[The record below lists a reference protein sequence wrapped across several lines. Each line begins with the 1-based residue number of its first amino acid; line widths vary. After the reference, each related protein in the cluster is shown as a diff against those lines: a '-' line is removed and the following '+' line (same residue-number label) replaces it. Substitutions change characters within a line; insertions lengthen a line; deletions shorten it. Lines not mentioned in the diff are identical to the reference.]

1 MEFLYQYGLFMA
13 KSFSL
18 LLAIVGGLL
27 VLLLVIA
34 RQKQKPRKGQLL
46 VTDLSAEF
54 RQTQSQLNTLFQ
66 PTAPKKAW
74 YQRLKREPES
84 VPVVTSAKGARLF
97 VIDFKGGLE
106 AKEVASLREEVT
118 AILAIARDEDEVLVR
133 LESGG
138 GVVHGYGLGASQL
151 ARIRTRGLTLTV
163 AIDKVAAS
171 GGYMM
176 ACVAQQIV
184 AAPFAVVGSIG
195 VVAQLPNFHR
205 LLKKHDID
213 FEQHTA
219 GEFKR
224 TLTLFGE
231 NDDKARKKFQ
241 LELESV
247 HQQFKQ
253 FIAEHRPALDMGR
266 VATGEHWLAHEAKA
280 LGLVDVLQTSDDY
293 LLSRYPEQQV
303 VKLTY
308 QLHKPMAERLAHLTS
323 QAIEGTFWRLWQ
335 AVRTPFLG

>member
-13 KSFSL
+13 KTLSL
-18 LLAIVGGLL
+18 ILAGGLIAIL
-27 VLLLVIA
+27 VVVA
-34 RQKQKPRKGQLL
+34 KQKQKPRKGQLM
-46 VTDLSAEF
+46 VTDLSAEY
-54 RQTQSQLNTLFQ
+54 RQTQNQLNSLFQ
-66 PTAPKKAW
+66 PKAVPKPW
-74 YQRLKREPES
+74 YQRLKREPEA
-84 VPVVTSAKGARLF
+84 PAAAPANGARLF

-106 AKEVASLREEVT
+106 AKEVSALREEVT

-151 ARIRTRGLTLTV
+151 ARIRERGLKLTV

-176 ACVAQQIV
+176 ACVAEQIV

-195 VVAQLPNFHR
+195 VVAQLPNFNR

-224 TLTLFGE
+224 TISLFGE
-231 NDDKARKKFQ
+231 IDDKARRKFQ
-241 LELESV
+241 AELESV
-247 HQQFKQ
+247 HRQFKE
-253 FIAEHRPALDMGR
+253 FIAEHRPVLDVAR
-266 VATGEHWLAHEAKA
+266 VATGEHWLAHEAKE
-280 LGLVDVLQTSDDY
+280 LGLVDELKTSDDY
-293 LLSRYPEQQV
+293 LLSRYAEQQV
-303 VKLTY
+303 VKLHY
-308 QLHKPMAERLAHLTS
+308 QLHKPMAERLAHMTS
-323 QAIEGTFWRLWQ
+323 LAIERSFWRLWQ
-335 AVRTPFLG
+335 GLRTPFLG

>member
-13 KSFSL
+13 KTLSL
-18 LLAIVGGLL
+18 VLAIVGGLIA
-27 VLLLVIA
+27 LLAVVA
-34 RQKQKPRKGQLL
+34 KQKQKPRKGQLM
-46 VTDLSAEF
+46 VTDLSAEY
-54 RQTQSQLNTLFQ
+54 RQTQSQLNNLFQ
-66 PTAPKKAW
+66 PKVARKPW
-74 YQRLKREPES
+74 YQRLQREPAAPS
-84 VPVVTSAKGARLF
+84 PSPASGPRLF

-106 AKEVASLREEVT
+106 AKEVGALREEVT

-151 ARIRTRGLTLTV
+151 ARLRARGLKLTV

-195 VVAQLPNFHR
+195 VVAQLPNFNR

-224 TLTLFGE
+224 TISLFGE
-231 NDDKARKKFQ
+231 IDDKARRKFQ
-241 LELESV
+241 AELESV
-247 HQQFKQ
+247 HRQFKA
-253 FIAEHRPALDMGR
+253 FIAEHRPALDIAK
-266 VATGEHWLAHEAKA
+266 VATGEHWLAHEALA
-280 LGLVDVLQTSDDY
+280 LGLVDGLQTSDDY
-293 LLSRYPEQQV
+293 LLSRYSEQQV
-303 VKLTY
+303 VKLHY
-308 QLHKPMAERLAHLTS
+308 QLNKPMAERLAHLT
-323 QAIEGTFWRLWQ
+323 ALALERTFWRLWQ
-335 AVRTPFLG
+335 GLRTPFLG